1 MTNLRYLPLCL
12 ALAACAASAACGTTE
27 ADNPR
32 LEIGAGGFTLHLPPA
47 MLESLNLLAPGF
59 QQVRSASFRSDVA
72 QAAAEGGGALQA
84 LFAVVGDF
92 DGDGTIDAAI
102 EGSAAGDTSL
112 VVIAIL
118 NKGAKPVAM
127 EVTRFPT
134 YDADAVG
141 IYLSKPAG
149 SGAFQ
154 VVNYPDAT
162 TTYVYRTGKFQ
173 TQ

>member
-1 MTNLRYLPLCL
+1 MRTI
-12 ALAACAASAACGTTE
+12 AAFGLVTTLAACGTSE
-27 ADNPR
+27 AENPR

-47 MLESLNLLAPGF
+47 MQESLNALAPGF

-72 QAAAEGGGALQA
+72 QAAAEAGGGIQS

-92 DGDGTIDAAI
+92 DGDGSIDAAI
-102 EGSAAGDTSL
+102 EGSAQGDTAL

-141 IYLSKPAG
+141 IYLAKPRG
-149 SGAFQ
+149 PGAFQ

-162 TTYVYRTGKFQ
+162 TTYVYRDGKFAAQ
-173 TQ
+173 

>member
-1 MTNLRYLPLCL
+1 MRTIV
-12 ALAACAASAACGTTE
+12 ALGLVTTLAACGTPE

-47 MLESLNLLAPGF
+47 MQESLNTLAPGF
-59 QQVRSASFRSDVA
+59 QQVRSASFRSDIA

-92 DGDGTIDAAI
+92 DGDGSIDAAI

-118 NKGAKPVAM
+118 NKGAKPVAT

-141 IYLSKPAG
+141 IYLAKPKGAA
-149 SGAFQ
+149 AFQ

-162 TTYVYRTGKFQ
+162 STYVYRGGKFQ

>member
-1 MTNLRYLPLCL
+1 MRTIVAISLVI
-12 ALAACAASAACGTTE
+12 ALGACGTSE

-47 MLESLNLLAPGF
+47 MQESLDALKPGF
-59 QQVRSASFRSDVA
+59 QQVRSAAFRSDVA

-141 IYLSKPAG
+141 IYLSKPTG

-162 TTYVYRTGKFQ
+162 TTYVYRAGKFQ
-173 TQ
+173 SQ

>member
-1 MTNLRYLPLCL
+1 MRTIVAFSLVT
-12 ALAACAASAACGTTE
+12 ALAACGTSE

-47 MLESLNLLAPGF
+47 MLESLNALSPGF

-72 QAAAEGGGALQA
+72 QAAAEDGGGIQA

-92 DGDGTIDAAI
+92 DGDGTVDAAI

-141 IYLSKPAG
+141 IYLAKPKGAA
-149 SGAFQ
+149 AFQ

-162 TTYVYRTGKFQ
+162 TTFVYRDGKFAAQ
-173 TQ
+173 

>member
-1 MTNLRYLPLCL
+1 MRTIVAFGL
-12 ALAACAASAACGTTE
+12 ATTLAACGTTE

-47 MLESLNLLAPGF
+47 MQESLDALTPGF

-72 QAAAEGGGALQA
+72 QAAAEGGGGIQS

-92 DGDGTIDAAI
+92 DGDGSLDAAV
-102 EGSAAGDTSL
+102 EGSSQGDTSL

-118 NKGAKPVAM
+118 NKGARPVAM
-127 EVTRFPT
+127 EVTRFAT

-141 IYLSKPAG
+141 IYLAKPKGA
-149 SGAFQ
+149 GAFQ

-162 TTYVYRTGKFQ
+162 TTYILRGGKFQ
-173 TQ
+173 AQ